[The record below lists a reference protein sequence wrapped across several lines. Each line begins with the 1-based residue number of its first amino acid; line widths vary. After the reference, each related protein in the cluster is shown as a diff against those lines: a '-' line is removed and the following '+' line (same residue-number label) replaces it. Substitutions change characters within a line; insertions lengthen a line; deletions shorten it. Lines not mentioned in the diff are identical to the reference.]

1 MLNKS
6 VASWSNRK
14 MGGVPSLGRKRSCL
28 KRIRGYDTG
37 KYGGGSRHSFTNDK
51 NSVIAENVLSY
62 FLCLSSTF
70 ETKVACF
77 ETKQQL
83 LIFCYEI
90 QIY

>member
-1 MLNKS
+1 MAVEVGTLLLS
-6 VASWSNRK
+6 
-14 MGGVPSLGRKRSCL
+14 
-28 KRIRGYDTG
+28 
-37 KYGGGSRHSFTNDK
+37 NDK

-77 ETKQQL
+77 GTKQQL